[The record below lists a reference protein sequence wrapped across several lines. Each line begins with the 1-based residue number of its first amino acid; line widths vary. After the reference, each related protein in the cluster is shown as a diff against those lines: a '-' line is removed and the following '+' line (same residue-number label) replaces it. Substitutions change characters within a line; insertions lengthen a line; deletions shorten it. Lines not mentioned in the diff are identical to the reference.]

1 MSLSFAYT
9 LWSYASGVSSLK
21 KNPIITGTVIL
32 TATGVISRIIGF
44 FYRIFLSR
52 NIGEEGMGIYQL
64 LAPVM
69 ALSFSLTA
77 AGIQTSISKHVA
89 AYEAKKEHRSS
100 VSVLMCGLF
109 MSVFLSLIMGFILFE
124 YSLPIS
130 IRFLL
135 EERCA
140 PLVRIYALSLPFA
153 AVHSCINGYYYG
165 LKKTSVPSVTQLI
178 EQLVRVLSVYII
190 FFYCGRYHLQPKVSV
205 AVVGLVLGEIVSSLL
220 SILAITRFYKSSSRK
235 RKHYLPQMPSYNIAG
250 QLKPLLLLAVP
261 LSINRIVLNFLQSI
275 EAVHLP
281 RKLCVFGLTNSQAL
295 SIYGVLTGMAL
306 PLILFPQAITGSISV
321 LLLPYVSEA
330 DAKGNPARIS
340 RAIFSSTGFC
350 LLMGFLATAFFYIT
364 GPKLGI
370 LLFHSEEAG
379 LFIRSL
385 SFMCPFLYLG
395 SLLTSILNGLNKAT
409 HAFFIN
415 VLALCI
421 RLSCIFLL
429 VPYIGIKGYLFS
441 LPVSQIAHC
450 LFNFLALKKYIYY
463 NKRC

>member
-1 MSLSFAYT
+1 
-9 LWSYASGVSSLK
+9 
-21 KNPIITGTVIL
+21 
-32 TATGVISRIIGF
+32 
-44 FYRIFLSR
+44 
-52 NIGEEGMGIYQL
+52 MGIYQL

-89 AYEAKKEHRSS
+89 AYEAKGQRRSS
-100 VSVLMCGLF
+100 VAVLLCGLF
-109 MSVFLSLIMGFILFE
+109 VSVSLSLALGIVLFQ

-130 IRFLL
+130 LHFLL

-165 LKKTSVPSVTQLI
+165 LKKTAVPSVTQLI
-178 EQLVRVLSVYII
+178 EQLARVFSVYLI
-190 FFYCGRYHLQPKVSV
+190 FLYCDKHNLTPQVSV
-205 AVVGLVLGEIVSSLL
+205 AIVGLVLGEITSSLI
-220 SILAITRFYKSSSRK
+220 SILAITGTGCKNTRRRYRSHFTSEYDVFK
-235 RKHYLPQMPSYNIAG
+235 

-261 LSINRIVLNFLQSI
+261 LSVNRIVLNFLQSI
-275 EAVHLP
+275 EAIYLP
-281 RKLCVFGLTNSQAL
+281 RQLCAFGLSNSQAL
-295 SIYGVLTGMAL
+295 SIYGVLTGMSL

-340 RAIFSSTGFC
+340 KAIFSSTAFC
-350 LLMGFLATAFFYIT
+350 VIMGFLAALFFYIA
-364 GPKLGI
+364 GPFLGSF
-370 LLFHSEEAG
+370 LFQSTEAG

-421 RLSCIFLL
+421 RLICIFLF
-429 VPYIGIKGYLFS
+429 VPHIGIKGYLWG

-450 LFNFLALKKYIYY
+450 AFNFLALKKYIYY

>member
-1 MSLSFAYT
+1 MRSI
-9 LWSYASGVSSLK
+9 VLK

-32 TATGVISRIIGF
+32 TATGIISRIIGF

-89 AYEAKKEHRSS
+89 AYEAKGQRRSS
-100 VSVLMCGLF
+100 VAVLLCGLF
-109 MSVFLSLIMGFILFE
+109 VSVSLSLALGIVLFQ

-130 IRFLL
+130 LHFLL

-165 LKKTSVPSVTQLI
+165 LKKTAVPSVTQLI
-178 EQLVRVLSVYII
+178 EQLARVFSVYLI
-190 FFYCGRYHLQPKVSV
+190 FLYCDKHNLTPQVSV
-205 AVVGLVLGEIVSSLL
+205 AIVGLVLGEITSSLI
-220 SILAITRFYKSSSRK
+220 SILAITGTGCKNTRRRYRSHFTSEYDVFK
-235 RKHYLPQMPSYNIAG
+235 

-261 LSINRIVLNFLQSI
+261 LSVNRIVLNFLQSI
-275 EAVHLP
+275 EAIYLP
-281 RKLCVFGLTNSQAL
+281 RQLCAFGLSNSQAL
-295 SIYGVLTGMAL
+295 SIYGVLTGMSL

-340 RAIFSSTGFC
+340 KAIFSSTAFC
-350 LLMGFLATAFFYIT
+350 VIMGFLAALFFYIA
-364 GPKLGI
+364 GPFLGSF
-370 LLFHSEEAG
+370 LFQSTEAG

-421 RLSCIFLL
+421 RLICIFLF
-429 VPYIGIKGYLFS
+429 VPHIGIKGYLWG

-450 LFNFLALKKYIYY
+450 AFNFLALKKYIYY

>member
-1 MSLSFAYT
+1 MRKN
-9 LWSYASGVSSLK
+9 LK
-21 KNPIITGTVIL
+21 KNPIVTGTVIL

-64 LAPVM
+64 LSPVM

-77 AGIQTSISKHVA
+77 AGIQTSVSKHIA
-89 AYEAKKEHRSS
+89 AYEAKGQHRNSIA
-100 VSVLMCGLF
+100 VLLCGLF
-109 MSVFLSLIMGFILFE
+109 VSVFLSLFLGIILFQ
-124 YSLPIS
+124 YSIPIS
-130 IRFLL
+130 IHFLL

-165 LKKTSVPSVTQLI
+165 LKKTAMPSVTQLI
-178 EQLVRVLSVYII
+178 EQCARVFTVYLI
-190 FFYCGRYHLQPKVSV
+190 FFYCEEHSLTPQVSV
-205 AVVGLVLGEIVSSLL
+205 AIIGLVIGEIMSSMVSV
-220 SILAITRFYKSSSRK
+220 LAITASHWKRSCSR
-235 RKHYLPQMPSYNIAG
+235 RRLLPPREYQIG
-250 QLKPLLLLAVP
+250 RQLKPLLLLAVP
-261 LSINRIVLNFLQSI
+261 LSVNRIVLNFLQSI
-275 EAVHLP
+275 EAVYLP
-281 RKLCVFGLTNSQAL
+281 KQLCTFGLSNSQAL

-330 DAKGNPARIS
+330 DAKGNPSKIS
-340 RAIFSSTGFC
+340 KAIFSSTGFC
-350 LLMGFLATAFFYIT
+350 IFMGFGAGLFFYVA
-364 GPKLGI
+364 GPFLGSF
-370 LLFHSEEAG
+370 LFQSEEAG

-421 RLSCIFLL
+421 RLSCIFLF
-429 VPYIGIKGYLFS
+429 VPHMGIKGYLFG

-450 LFNFLALKKYIYY
+450 ILNFLALKKYIYY
-463 NKRC
+463 NKRCHR

>member
-1 MSLSFAYT
+1 MFRAFAYT
-9 LWSYASGVSSLK
+9 LWNYASGVSSLK

-32 TATGVISRIIGF
+32 TATGVISRVIGF

-89 AYEAKKEHRSS
+89 AYEARREHRSS

-109 MSVFLSLIMGFILFE
+109 LSVFLSLAMGFILFE
-124 YSLPIS
+124 YSIPIS
-130 IRFLL
+130 NRFLL

-190 FFYCGRYHLQPKVSV
+190 FFYCGKYHLEPKVSV
-205 AVVGLVLGEIVSSLL
+205 AVAGLVLGEIVSSLL
-220 SILAITRFYKSSSRK
+220 SVLAITRFYSKSSRK
-235 RKHYLPQMPSYNIAG
+235 RKHYLPQMPSYHIAG
-250 QLKPLLLLAVP
+250 QLKPLLMLAIP
-261 LSINRIVLNFLQSI
+261 LSVNRIVLNFLQSI
-275 EAVHLP
+275 EAIHLP
-281 RKLCVFGLTNSQAL
+281 RQLCVFGLTTSQAL

-330 DAKGNPARIS
+330 DAKGNPAKIS
-340 RAIFSSTGFC
+340 KAVFTTTGF
-350 LLMGFLATAFFYIT
+350 FLGRA
-364 GPKLGI
+364 
-370 LLFHSEEAG
+370 
-379 LFIRSL
+379 
-385 SFMCPFLYLG
+385 SF
-395 SLLTSILNGLNKAT
+395 S
-409 HAFFIN
+409 
-415 VLALCI
+415 
-421 RLSCIFLL
+421 
-429 VPYIGIKGYLFS
+429 
-441 LPVSQIAHC
+441 
-450 LFNFLALKKYIYY
+450 
-463 NKRC
+463 

>member
-1 MSLSFAYT
+1 M
-9 LWSYASGVSSLK
+9 K

-32 TATGVISRIIGF
+32 TATGIISRIIGF

-89 AYEAKKEHRSS
+89 AYQAKGRRSYS
-100 VSVLMCGLF
+100 VSVLLCGLLV
-109 MSVFLSLIMGFILFE
+109 SVALSLALGIVLFQ
-124 YSLPIS
+124 YSVPIS
-130 IRFLL
+130 SCFLL

-153 AVHSCINGYYYG
+153 SIHSCINGYYYG
-165 LKKTSVPSVTQLI
+165 LKKTAVPSVTQLI
-178 EQLVRVLSVYII
+178 EQLTRVLTVYLI
-190 FFYCGRYHLQPKVSV
+190 FLYCNLHNMVPQVSI
-205 AVVGLVLGEIVSSLL
+205 AIVGLVLGEIVSSLI
-220 SILAITRFYKSSSRK
+220 SILA
-235 RKHYLPQMPSYNIAG
+235 LAG
-250 QLKPLLLLAVP
+250 SGSDHSGRHFHHPAVPDYEIFRQLKPLLLLAIP

-275 EAVHLP
+275 EAIYLP
-281 RKLCVFGLTNSQAL
+281 KQLCAFGLSNSQAL

-340 RAIFSSTGFC
+340 GAIFTSTAFCLCMGFC
-350 LLMGFLATAFFYIT
+350 AALFFYIT
-364 GPKLGI
+364 GPFLGSC
-370 LLFHSEEAG
+370 LFQSPEAG

-421 RLSCIFLL
+421 RLVCIFLF
-429 VPYIGIKGYLFS
+429 VPHIGINGYLWG
-441 LPVSQIAHC
+441 LPISQVAHC
-450 LFNFLALKKYIYY
+450 IFNFLALKKYIYY
-463 NKRC
+463 NKRCQKSSKNRKRKTYEF

>member
-1 MSLSFAYT
+1 M
-9 LWSYASGVSSLK
+9 K

-32 TATGVISRIIGF
+32 TATGIISRIIGF

-89 AYEAKKEHRSS
+89 AYEAKGQRRSS
-100 VSVLMCGLF
+100 VAVLLCGLF
-109 MSVFLSLIMGFILFE
+109 VSVSLSLALGIVLFQ

-130 IRFLL
+130 LHFLL

-165 LKKTSVPSVTQLI
+165 LKKTAVPSVTQLI
-178 EQLVRVLSVYII
+178 EQLARVFSVYLI
-190 FFYCGRYHLQPKVSV
+190 FLYCDKHNLTPQVSV
-205 AVVGLVLGEIVSSLL
+205 AIVGLVLGEITSSLI
-220 SILAITRFYKSSSRK
+220 SILAITGTGCKNTRRRYRSHFTSEYDVFK
-235 RKHYLPQMPSYNIAG
+235 

-261 LSINRIVLNFLQSI
+261 LSVNRIVLNFLQSI
-275 EAVHLP
+275 EAIYLP
-281 RKLCVFGLTNSQAL
+281 RQLCAFGLSNSQAL
-295 SIYGVLTGMAL
+295 SIYGVLTGMSL

-340 RAIFSSTGFC
+340 KAIFSSTAFC
-350 LLMGFLATAFFYIT
+350 VIMGFLAALFFYIA
-364 GPKLGI
+364 GPFLGSF
-370 LLFHSEEAG
+370 LFQSTEAG

-421 RLSCIFLL
+421 RLICIFLF
-429 VPYIGIKGYLFS
+429 VPHIGIKGYLWG

-450 LFNFLALKKYIYY
+450 AFNFLALKKYIYY

>member
-1 MSLSFAYT
+1 M
-9 LWSYASGVSSLK
+9 K

-32 TATGVISRIIGF
+32 TATGIISRVIGF
-44 FYRIFLSR
+44 FYRIFLSQ

-77 AGIQTSISKHVA
+77 AGIQTSVSKHVA
-89 AYEAKKEHRSS
+89 AYEARGAHRSS
-100 VSVLMCGLF
+100 LSVLMCGFFL
-109 MSVFLSLIMGFILFE
+109 SVFLSLALGFVLFE
-124 YSLPIS
+124 YSIPIS
-130 IRFLL
+130 TRFLM
-135 EERCA
+135 EKRCA
-140 PLVRIYALSLPFA
+140 PLVQIYALSLPFA

-165 LKKTSVPSVTQLI
+165 LKKTAVPSVTQLI
-178 EQLVRVLSVYII
+178 EQIVRVLSVYLI
-190 FFYCGRYHLQPKVSV
+190 FSYCSSHHYEPQVSV
-205 AVVGLVLGEIVSSLL
+205 AVAGLVLGEIVSSIL
-220 SILAITRFYKSSSRK
+220 SIFAITHLGK
-235 RKHYLPQMPSYNIAG
+235 RLSQKKRRPFPQMSSYDIPK
-250 QLKPLLLLAVP
+250 QLKPLLLLAIP
-261 LSINRIVLNFLQSI
+261 LSVNRIVLNFLQSI
-275 EAVHLP
+275 EAIHLP
-281 RKLCVFGLTNSQAL
+281 QQLCVFGLSNSQAL

-330 DAKGNPARIS
+330 DAKGSPAKIS
-340 RAIFSSTGFC
+340 RAIFTSTCFCLFMGFC
-350 LLMGFLATAFFYIT
+350 ATAFFYIT
-364 GPKLGI
+364 GPFLGNI
-370 LLFHSEEAG
+370 LFHSEEAG

-415 VLALCI
+415 VLALFI
-421 RLSCIFLL
+421 RLFCIFLL
-429 VPYIGIKGYLFS
+429 VPHIGIKGYLFG

-450 LFNFLALKKYIYY
+450 FFNFLALKKYIYY

>member
-1 MSLSFAYT
+1 M
-9 LWSYASGVSSLK
+9 K

-32 TATGVISRIIGF
+32 TATGIISRIIGF

-89 AYEAKKEHRSS
+89 AYEAKGQRRSS
-100 VSVLMCGLF
+100 VAVLLCGLF
-109 MSVFLSLIMGFILFE
+109 VSVSLSLALGIVLFQ

-130 IRFLL
+130 LHFLL

-165 LKKTSVPSVTQLI
+165 LKKTAVPSVTQLI
-178 EQLVRVLSVYII
+178 EQLARVFSVYLI
-190 FFYCGRYHLQPKVSV
+190 FLYCDKHNLTPQVSV
-205 AVVGLVLGEIVSSLL
+205 AIVGLVLGEITSSLI
-220 SILAITRFYKSSSRK
+220 SILAITGTGCKNTRRRYRSHFTSEYDVFK
-235 RKHYLPQMPSYNIAG
+235 

-261 LSINRIVLNFLQSI
+261 LSVNRIVLNFLQSI
-275 EAVHLP
+275 EAIYLP
-281 RKLCVFGLTNSQAL
+281 RQLCAFGLSNSQAL
-295 SIYGVLTGMAL
+295 SIYGVLTGMSL

-340 RAIFSSTGFC
+340 KAIFSSTAFC
-350 LLMGFLATAFFYIT
+350 VVMGFLAALFFYIA
-364 GPKLGI
+364 GPFLGSF
-370 LLFHSEEAG
+370 LFQSTEAG

-421 RLSCIFLL
+421 RLICIFLF
-429 VPYIGIKGYLFS
+429 VPHIGIKGYLWG

-450 LFNFLALKKYIYY
+450 SFNFLALKKYIYY